1 MDTLD
6 QVVTYLT
13 ILSGFAAVL
22 MILIAVFKIMMGDE
36 GDSKRYL
43 NRIKHGL
50 IAFVLIIS
58 ITNIKTLILDYFP
71 YEQSTEIIGDFSGI
85 KTSII
90 DGTLEEDHKDV
101 QGRQVIKVDHQYYV
115 KTEDKLINLG
125 TWTNSFKIW
134 CSVYKMYDDCQRN
147 NSWKYSKRPI
157 LHIMGER
164 QSGI

>member
-58 ITNIKTLILDYFP
+58 ITNIKTLILDY
-71 YEQSTEIIGDFSGI
+71 
-85 KTSII
+85 
-90 DGTLEEDHKDV
+90 L
-101 QGRQVIKVDHQYYV
+101 
-115 KTEDKLINLG
+115 
-125 TWTNSFKIW
+125 
-134 CSVYKMYDDCQRN
+134 
-147 NSWKYSKRPI
+147 
-157 LHIMGER
+157 
-164 QSGI
+164 

>member
-43 NRIKHGL
+43 NRITHGL

-58 ITNIKTLILDYFP
+58 ITTIKTLILDYFP
-71 YEQSTEIIGDFSGI
+71 YEQSPEVIGDFSGI

-101 QGRQVIKVDHQYYV
+101 EGRQVIKVDHQYYV

-164 QSGI
+164 